1 MNRYRFVAAEKVA
14 AHGAS
19 QACAVLKVSRSA
31 YYQWSKHAPSAR
43 ERRDTELG
51 RAHRLHPPGE
61 PGHVRRTAGPAEA
74 QTRGDC
80 LWPQTGGTAD
90 ERSGPKVDV

>member
-51 RAHRLHPPGE
+51 ERIACIHQESRGTYGAPRVQQKLHAQHRTRSVPDDPVGVRPQPP
-61 PGHVRRTAGPAEA
+61 
-74 QTRGDC
+74 
-80 LWPQTGGTAD
+80 
-90 ERSGPKVDV
+90 